1 MPPGTN
7 YGERLYRRGLKK
19 REEKENLLR
28 QARSEQLR
36 AELDQYTFQPET
48 NNRRK
53 GVYETRDAP
62 TEELLINYG
71 KRRDEVLNF

>member
-1 MPPGTN
+1 MPAGTN

-19 REEKENLLR
+19 REEKENMLR

-36 AELDQYTFQPET
+36 AEIDNYTFQPET
-48 NNRRK
+48 NNARK
-53 GVYETRDAP
+53 GVQEMRDAP
-62 TEELLINYG
+62 TEELLLNYG